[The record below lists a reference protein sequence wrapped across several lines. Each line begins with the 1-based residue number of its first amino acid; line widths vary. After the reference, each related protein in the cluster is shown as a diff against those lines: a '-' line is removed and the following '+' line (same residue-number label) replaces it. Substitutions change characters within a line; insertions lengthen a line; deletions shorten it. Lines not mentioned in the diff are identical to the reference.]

1 MAQIKSAKTRI
12 SRNKNREEVNKTRL
26 AAVRTQVKK
35 VRKELAAG
43 TDAATS
49 FKAAE
54 SALAHAANRGTM
66 HKKAASR
73 KISRL
78 AKALKA
84 AGNK

>member
-26 AAVRTQVKK
+26 ASVRTEVKK
-35 VRKELAAG
+35 VRKELASGA
-43 TDAATS
+43 DATAS
-49 FKAAE
+49 FKVAE
-54 SALAHAANRGTM
+54 SALARAANRGAM

-78 AKALKA
+78 AKALKE